1 MTPFLAERCRLHDR
15 KSNRIRALVH
25 NHIVEHV
32 NRNQRWLT
40 AAGALLAGTGMG
52 LAAVGSHLLET
63 RLEPSAMRSF
73 ETAVQFQCLNALGA
87 IAMAWWGGRQDASRL
102 SGLTGWGLVLGIL
115 LFSGSIYA
123 ARAGMIASAG
133 RLAPAGGLLV
143 ILSWLVFA
151 AGRLRPRRA
160 GG

>member
-1 MTPFLAERCRLHDR
+1 MVKD
-15 KSNRIRALVH
+15 
-25 NHIVEHV
+25 V

-63 RLEPSAMRSF
+63 RLEPAALRSF
-73 ETAVQFQCLNALGA
+73 ETAVQFQCLNALGVL
-87 IAMAWWGGRQDASRL
+87 AMAWWAGRQDASRL
-102 SGLTGWGLVLGIL
+102 IGLTGWGLVLGIL

-123 ARAGMIASAG
+123 ARAGVIASAS
-133 RLAPAGGLLV
+133 RFAPAGGLLV
-143 ILSWLVFA
+143 ILSWLAFA
-151 AGRLRPRRA
+151 AGCLRQRRA